1 MKDLRSVCR
10 SGMDSSSSP
19 AAAPSAS
26 LLARAGDALCLRVLT
41 TPGLRAAHV
50 LSATQLWL
58 RARPVFSGFRVGD
71 TLRLG
76 RPQES
81 RAECPAVPA
90 SARDGGTVRL
100 PGSGLAAPPSVGE
113 DSFLLTAV
121 SPASAV
127 GAPGPGG
134 EAGRL
139 DRAEVKRV
147 SNPAVSSSFTSLTTM
162 AGFPSSQLC
171 TAPAGASVSWG
182 AEKRFKVRAARSRS
196 GQLGHGKAESM
207 TRRHGKDR
215 SKVGQVEIKGLSLQ
229 R

>member
-1 MKDLRSVCR
+1 M
-10 SGMDSSSSP
+10 
-19 AAAPSAS
+19 
-26 LLARAGDALCLRVLT
+26 
-41 TPGLRAAHV
+41 
-50 LSATQLWL
+50 
-58 RARPVFSGFRVGD
+58 
-71 TLRLG
+71 
-76 RPQES
+76 
-81 RAECPAVPA
+81 PA

-139 DRAEVKRV
+139 DRAEV
-147 SNPAVSSSFTSLTTM
+147 NPTVSSSFTSLTTM
-162 AGFPSSQLC
+162 AVFPSSQLC

-182 AEKRFKVRAARSRS
+182 AEKRFKVRAPRSRS
-196 GQLGHGKAESM
+196 GQLGHGKGESM

-215 SKVGQVEIKGLSLQ
+215 SKVGQVEIKG